1 MTTKK
6 YDFSNDVEMEEI
18 LKVKNNIKILKT
30 KVKNAANK
38 INKKPEEI
46 KIMAVIKTVNPILV
60 NVAIKEGIFL
70 FI

>member
-30 KVKNAANK
+30 KVENAANK

-46 KIMAVIKTVNPILV
+46 KIMAVTKTVNPILV
-60 NVAIKEGIFL
+60 NVSIKEGIFL

>member
-1 MTTKK
+1 MITKK

-30 KVKNAANK
+30 KVENAANK

>member
-30 KVKNAANK
+30 KVENAANK

-46 KIMAVIKTVNPILV
+46 KIMAVIKTINPILM